1 MLKRSYAHGKLHL
14 LKNELTEDPI
24 RLAKADPQRALELAA
39 DLRNS
44 TDPDVRASGHF
55 ASGRALFEL
64 ARNDDALAELEL
76 ARTAATSD
84 GLVSRIEISM
94 SAAMA
99 AGGRRDEAT
108 ALLDANLLSSDQVIA
123 ALARSQRALLTLVDG
138 DLAEAAD
145 GLRKSIGPLEQSTT
159 DGDAAARAVGNLA
172 SCEMALGMLDEA
184 EVNYHRA
191 VELGNRFDEV
201 LVVAGCLQ
209 NLGYLAMRRGHLGE
223 AIERL
228 ADAEQT
234 YRSIQGPARNLSTLF
249 DDMAETHRIAG
260 LTGPAVRHAT
270 AALDAVLD
278 GGNQEKIAEARYR
291 LAACALDDGDFA
303 TARTQSKQAADAFLA
318 AGRDVWMH
326 RAWSISLD
334 ALDVAELPD
343 AETLATARQA
353 AEALEQA
360 GWLTD
365 GLRIRNRV
373 AQSLLDGGAIEDL
386 QSFLGATPTNP
397 DQSIMSK
404 LETLFA
410 AALTARAAD
419 TSAGDE
425 LLAAHSLITDH
436 YQRLADPEMR
446 AGAAR
451 LAQRFRQMS
460 FAEVDLAHD
469 PADLLINEE
478 RWRAISF
485 DLPRVVPSSDP
496 RLAKKSEQ
504 LRDAA
509 SRLASADRWDAEA
522 AAQVQ
527 RLEEEVQPLS
537 LQTRSRVLE
546 APERTTPLDLQ
557 ELRETLDGRTFLE
570 WVEVDGSLTGVMVSA
585 GGVESWTCGPSDDL
599 RAVGQMVMTTLARV
613 LRPGLETAGQ
623 ERAWKALNAD
633 CHSLAAKLL
642 PPTIDQTA
650 NAGRTSGT
658 DQTAHT
664 DRTTGMVLCPPP
676 WLAGL
681 PWPLIVDRPDRSICL
696 TPSATA
702 WLGRRTGNIEA
713 KVGIAVGPDLAF
725 GTEDTDRIGSVFNR
739 TETLVGEAATAG
751 AVRSLISRSPIM
763 HIAAHGTF
771 RSDSPRFST
780 LLFQDGPLALYEL
793 DGESEVAAL
802 VVLAACDAG
811 RTASRWGSELLGFGP
826 TLLNAGA
833 TNVVAPAVPVAD
845 REMSA
850 FIGTFYEQLP
860 DRTPSE
866 ALARA
871 RAVYNGGSIHDR
883 ALASAVLC
891 FGADC
896 GYVSNVTAEPSDRM

>member
-1 MLKRSYAHGKLHL
+1 MTDEAV
-14 LKNELTEDPI
+14 
-24 RLAKADPQRALELAA
+24 RLAKTDPNRSLELASP
-39 DLRNS
+39 LLL
-44 TDPDVRASGHF
+44 DPDPQVQALARF
-55 ASGRALFEL
+55 ARGRALYEL
-64 ARNDDALAELEL
+64 ARNNEALVELEL
-76 ARTAATSD
+76 ARQTAATPE
-84 GLVSRIEISM
+84 LISRIEIST
-94 SAAMA
+94 SGALIA
-99 AGGRRDEAT
+99 AGERDRAK
-108 ALLDANLLSSDQVIA
+108 ALIIKNLTNPDPVIA
-123 ALARSQRALLTLVDG
+123 ALARSQSGFLMLGDG
-138 DLAEAAD
+138 ALAEAAEE
-145 GLRKSIGPLEQSTT
+145 LRQSIDPLEHSDG

-172 SCEMALGMLDEA
+172 YCEMALGMLNEA
-184 EVNYHRA
+184 EASYRRA
-191 VELGNRFDEV
+191 VELGTRFDEG

-228 ADAEQT
+228 SDAEET
-234 YRSIQGPARNLSTLF
+234 YRSINAPARNLSTLF

-278 GGNQEKIAEARYR
+278 GGNQEKVAEARYR

-303 TARTQSKQAADAFLA
+303 TARDQAKLASDAFAA
-318 AGRDVWMH
+318 AGRNVWMH

-334 ALDVAELPD
+334 TLDITELPD
-343 AETLATARQA
+343 AETLTVARQA
-353 AEALEQA
+353 AEELEQS

-365 GLRIRNRV
+365 GLRIRNRI
-373 AQSLLDGGAIEDL
+373 AQTLLTSGATEDL
-386 QSFLGATPTNP
+386 PSFLGARPSNP

-404 LETLFA
+404 LETLFSA
-410 AALTARAAD
+410 AITAKASG
-419 TSAGDE
+419 TSATDD

-451 LAQRFRQMS
+451 LAQRFRRMS
-460 FAEVDLAHD
+460 IAEVDPD
-469 PADLLINEE
+469 QEPADLLINEE

-485 DLPRVVPSSDP
+485 DVPRVVPSSDP
-496 RLAKKSEQ
+496 RLAKKSEE

-509 SRLASADRWDAEA
+509 ARLAAADRWDPEA

-527 RLEEEVQPLS
+527 QLEEEVQPLS
-537 LQTRSRVLE
+537 LQTRTRSLE

-557 ELRETLDGRTFLE
+557 ELRSVLGGRTFVE
-570 WVEVDGSLTGVMVSA
+570 WVEIDGSVSGVMV
-585 GGVESWTCGPSDDL
+585 GPDRVTSWPCGPSNDL
-599 RAVGQMVMTTLARV
+599 RSVGRMVMTTLARV
-613 LRPGLETAGQ
+613 LRPGLDDNGQ
-623 ERAWKALNAD
+623 DRAWKALTAD
-633 CHSLAAKLL
+633 CRSLATKLL
-642 PPTIDQTA
+642 PPAAELLPKVVDQQSVVDQT
-650 NAGRTSGT
+650 SGL
-658 DQTAHT
+658 
-664 DRTTGMVLCPPP
+664 VLSPPP

-702 WLGRRTGNIEA
+702 WLGRRTGDVPAE
-713 KVGIAVGPDLAF
+713 VGIAVGPDLAF
-725 GTEDTDRIGSVFNR
+725 GTEDTDRIGATFER
-739 TETLVGEAATAG
+739 TETLIGGAATAG
-751 AVRSLISRSPIM
+751 AVRALINRSPIM

-780 LLFQDGPLALYEL
+780 LLFNDGPLALYEL
-793 DGESEVAAL
+793 DAESTVSEL

-845 REMSA
+845 QAMSA
-850 FIGTFYEQLP
+850 FIGTFYERLP
-860 DRTPSE
+860 GRTPSD
-866 ALARA
+866 ALAEA

-896 GYVSNVTAEPSDRM
+896 GHVSNVTAEPSDRM